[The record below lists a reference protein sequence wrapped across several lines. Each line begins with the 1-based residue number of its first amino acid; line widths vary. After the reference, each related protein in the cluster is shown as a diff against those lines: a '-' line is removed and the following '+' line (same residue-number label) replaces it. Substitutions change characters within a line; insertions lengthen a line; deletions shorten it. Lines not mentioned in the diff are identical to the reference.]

1 MTKLWWGVGGVIV
14 VGLLVWAGN
23 LGLQL
28 YQQWSQQRYIAS
40 VEVLKAEYKNDTYGG
55 ATPEETLQLF
65 IKAFQA
71 GDLELASKYFII
83 EKREEYLA
91 KMQNWVKLGKGEE
104 IIISLKKSKM
114 LGELRKDSFVADMG
128 EVDANN
134 RAVSYIEFVLN
145 QDTQKWKLKNM

>member
-23 LGLQL
+23 FCLQL

-55 ATPEETLQLF
+55 ATPEETLQMF

-71 GDLELASKYFII
+71 GDLELASKYFVA
-83 EKREEYLA
+83 EK
-91 KMQNWVKLGKGEE
+91 QGEE
-104 IIISLKKSKM
+104 LRILNNAPQENIYNLMNILKTASEWRS
-114 LGELRKDSFVADMG
+114 GAGSDSFIMEAKLNSKPSMF
-128 EVDANN
+128 
-134 RAVSYIEFVLN
+134 VSFIKYPSDN
-145 QDTQKWKLKNM
+145 WKINEI

>member
-23 LGLQL
+23 FGLQL

-83 EKREEYLA
+83 EKQADALSDM
-91 KMQNWVKLGKGEE
+91 KV
-104 IIISLKKSKM
+104 IIKNN
-114 LGELRKDSFVADMG
+114 RKDIVANVMS
-128 EVDANN
+128 
-134 RAVSYIEFVLN
+134 SYDKKECFEYRKTCEFSKYDEKVGAWSKSSLILN
-145 QDTQKWKLKNM
+145 QDTLVWKLVSM